1 MAKDIFSDWE
11 KEIDGQAL
19 AQDAKEIEENG
30 GSTFKE
36 LPEGKY
42 VVKITKLEITASKQ
56 GDPMLRCYMKVVEGK
71 DKGSMFFYNQVL
83 TNGIGIHNADKFLT
97 SLDTDVEVGF
107 GGNFRTYSKMVDDVF
122 KAVKDSLEFA
132 IDFRKTDKGF
142 PIYTVEKVYEV

>member
-1 MAKDIFSDWE
+1 MAKDIFAVWE

-42 VVKITKLEITASKQ
+42 VVKITKLEVTASKN
-56 GDPMLRCYMKVVEGK
+56 GKPMLRCYMKVVEGK
-71 DKGSMFFYNQVL
+71 DKGSMLFYNQVMD
-83 TNGIGIHNADKFLT
+83 NGNGVHATDEFLR
-97 SLDTDVEVGF
+97 SLATDVDIIF
-107 GGNFRTYSKMVDDVF
+107 GGDFRAHAKRVEEVF

-142 PIYTVEKVYEV
+142 PTYTVEEVYEV